1 MIRCRALCQSAE
13 NDSSFGPDGARHNP
27 RYAVAVR
34 DPQILQEAQEL
45 EKRGVG
51 SSEMAF
57 SWLFRGGLG
66 HRDLRT
72 LAVVPEVA
80 HLGQFGIS

>member
-1 MIRCRALCQSAE
+1 MPGSVLSAE
-13 NDSSFGPDGARHNP
+13 DDSSFGPDGARHNP

-51 SSEMAF
+51 NSKRAF
-57 SWLFRGGLG
+57 SWLFTCQIRSWGIEILRGQWCPRKWLISVNLG
-66 HRDLRT
+66 Y
-72 LAVVPEVA
+72 
-80 HLGQFGIS
+80 S